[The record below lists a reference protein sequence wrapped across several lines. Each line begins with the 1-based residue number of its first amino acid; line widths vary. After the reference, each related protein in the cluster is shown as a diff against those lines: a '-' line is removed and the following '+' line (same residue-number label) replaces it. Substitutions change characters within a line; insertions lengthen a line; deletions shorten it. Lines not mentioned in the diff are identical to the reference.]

1 MIPLPSGTKI
11 WLVAGITDM
20 RNGFNGLAAKV
31 QTTLKDDPMSGHVF
45 IFRGRNGSQVKLLWS
60 TGDGLCLLTKRL
72 ERGRFAWPSARD
84 GKVFLTPAQLA
95 MLLEGIDWRQPKR
108 LLTSLTMLWASLSWS
123 TLNEPGNIP
132 GMNSLLPDDIDELKR
147 LLAEQEALNRALLE
161 KLNERERE
169 IDHLQAQL
177 DKLRRMNFGSRSE
190 KVSRRIAQMEADLKQ
205 LQKESD
211 TLTGRVDDPAVQCPL
226 RQTRTRKPFPESL
239 PRDEK
244 RLLPAASCCPEC
256 GGALSYLGEDAAEQL
271 ELMRSAFRVIRTVR
285 EKHACTQC
293 DAIVQAPAPSR
304 PIERGIAGPGLLAR
318 VLSSKYAEHTPLYRQ
333 SEIYSRQG
341 VELSRSLLSGWVDA
355 CCRLLSPLEEAL
367 QGYVL
372 TDGKLHADDTPV
384 QVLLPGNKKTKTG
397 RLWTYVR
404 DDRNA
409 GSAVAPAVWFAYSPD
424 RKGIHPQ
431 THLAGFSGVLQADA
445 YAGFNELYRDGQI
458 TEAACWAHARRK
470 IHDVHVRTPSA
481 LTDEALKRIG
491 ELYAVEAEIRG
502 MPAKRRLA
510 ERQQKAKPRLKSL
523 ESWLREKVKTL
534 SRHSELAKAFT
545 YVLNQWPALAYY
557 TDDGWA
563 EADNNIAENALR
575 MVSLGRKN
583 YLFFGS
589 DHGGERG
596 ALLYSLIGTC
606 KLNGVEP
613 ESYLRHV
620 LNVIAD
626 WPINRVSELLPWRV
640 ALPTE

>member
-1 MIPLPSGTKI
+1 
-11 WLVAGITDM
+11 
-20 RNGFNGLAAKV
+20 
-31 QTTLKDDPMSGHVF
+31 
-45 IFRGRNGSQVKLLWS
+45 
-60 TGDGLCLLTKRL
+60 
-72 ERGRFAWPSARD
+72 
-84 GKVFLTPAQLA
+84 
-95 MLLEGIDWRQPKR
+95 
-108 LLTSLTMLWASLSWS
+108 
-123 TLNEPGNIP
+123 
-132 GMNSLLPDDIDELKR
+132 MNSSRPDDIDELKR

-211 TLTGRVDDPAVQCPL
+211 TLTGRVDDPAVQRPL

-333 SEIYSRQG
+333 SEIYGRQG
-341 VELSRSLLSGWVDA
+341 VELGRSLLSGWVDA
-355 CCRLLSPLEEAL
+355 CCRLLSPLEGAL
-367 QGYVL
+367 QDYVL

-384 QVLLPGNKKTKTG
+384 PVLLPGNKKTKTG

-409 GSAVAPAVWFAYSPD
+409 GSELAPAVWFAYSPD

-431 THLAGFSGVLQADA
+431 SHLAGFSGVLQADA
-445 YAGFNELYRDGQI
+445 YAGFNELYRNGQI
-458 TEAACWAHARRK
+458 TEAACWAHARRR

-481 LTDEALKRIG
+481 LTEEALKRIG
-491 ELYAVEAEIRG
+491 ELYAIEAEIRG

-613 ESYLRHV
+613 ESYLRYV
-620 LNVIAD
+620 LDVIAD